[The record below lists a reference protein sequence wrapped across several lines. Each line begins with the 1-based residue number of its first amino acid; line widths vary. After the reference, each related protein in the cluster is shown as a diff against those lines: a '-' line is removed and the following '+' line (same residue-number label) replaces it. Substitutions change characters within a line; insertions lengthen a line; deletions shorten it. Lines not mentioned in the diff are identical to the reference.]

1 MSVCIECN
9 TDFELN
15 EGEKNFYVQRGLDL
29 PKRCKPCR
37 VSRKQQINGDITVP
51 SDSNT
56 IPSDSNTIPS
66 DSNIVLSTIY
76 CDNCGREARVPFK
89 PQANRKAYCRV
100 CWNGIKNVGVAAEFV

>member
-9 TDFELN
+9 NDFELN
-15 EGEKNFYVQRGLDL
+15 EGEKNFYIQRDLDL

-37 VSRKQQINGDITVP
+37 VSRKQQINENSTVP
-51 SDSNT
+51 NDPNTVSND
-56 IPSDSNTIPS
+56 PNT
-66 DSNIVLSTIY
+66 VLSKIY

>member
-9 TDFELN
+9 NDFELN

-37 VSRKQQINGDITVP
+37 ASRKEQINGDSAV
-51 SDSNT
+51 SNDSN
-56 IPSDSNTIPS
+56 DSN
-66 DSNIVLSTIY
+66 DSNSVLSDIY
-76 CDNCGREARVPFK
+76 CDNCGRESRVPFK

-100 CWNGIKNVGVAAEFV
+100 CWNGIKHVGVAAEFV

>member
-37 VSRKQQINGDITVP
+37 DSRKQQINGNSTVSND
-51 SDSNT
+51 SD
-56 IPSDSNTIPS
+56 P
-66 DSNIVLSTIY
+66 VLSTIY